1 MTAQEKLKENGYTID
16 LFDTK
21 NDDAKGLECLEQ
33 IQIAGDYGLVLYSGN
48 VAQVDA
54 FKKLM
59 DSGTSVVMYAIDIE
73 ENHDLIS
80 TWVCSEYDLGYL
92 AAKKAAEQLP
102 ENANIVIL
110 LRRGRLFRLRSPRRR
125 LPCGTGR
132 GRP

>member
-1 MTAQEKLKENGYTID
+1 MD

-33 IQIAGDYGLVLYSGN
+33 IQIAGDYGLVIYAGN
-48 VAQVDA
+48 VTQVDA

-59 DSGTSVVMYAIDIE
+59 DSGTSVVMYSSDWE
-73 ENHDLIS
+73 ENHGVVS

-92 AAKKAAEQLP
+92 VSKKAAEQLP

-110 LRRGRLFRLRSPRRR
+110 RGVEGYSGSILRG
-125 LPCGTGR
+125 GTGR